1 MKYCWYYTILKT
13 MSRRM
18 RVLLVLIGLA
28 LVVIS
33 LAALSFAWAPVDILR
48 DQAPVAPTLFVLPGG
63 GAP

>member
-1 MKYCWYYTILKT
+1 